1 MRWTRTVRYTRV
13 RIAAAVPPVG
23 IGLALGGID
32 PDACNMRW
40 NGVGALRLS
49 NAHVVRIVA
58 QTAQLPVGLRCTE
71 EAIPT
76 TQSICWEKVP
86 FGIRA

>member
-49 NAHVVRIVA
+49 NAHVVRIV
-58 QTAQLPVGLRCTE
+58 T
-71 EAIPT
+71 
-76 TQSICWEKVP
+76 
-86 FGIRA
+86 